1 MAASPDT
8 STDALVAALL
18 SALAHDMRATVNGIN
33 VWTHILE
40 RVSDPTAARAV
51 DGIRRSI
58 VQQTHLAQELSDFGR
73 DGFAVPGE
81 APAELGQVLC
91 AVRDEL
97 RADIRLRLPDVAAA
111 MHAAIGARA
120 LHGILRMTLRDALTG
135 LSDQGHLGIV
145 VDEAGPERWC
155 IRIDVHD
162 PETAHADVPARRPLR
177 QTLSMLC
184 ATLHGAE
191 LLVMPGRRELLVSR
205 ARR

>member
-1 MAASPDT
+1 MASASDT

-58 VQQTHLAQELSDFGR
+58 AQQTHLAQELSDFGR
-73 DGFAVPGE
+73 DGFTAPGE
-81 APAELGQVLC
+81 APADIGQMLC

-97 RADIRLRLPDVAAA
+97 RADVCLRLPGAA
-111 MHAAIGARA
+111 MYAAIGARA
-120 LHGILRMTLRDALTG
+120 LHGILRMTLRDALAG
-135 LSDQGHLGIV
+135 LSDHGRLDV
-145 VDEAGPERWC
+145 AVDEAGPERWC

-162 PETAHADVPARRPLR
+162 PEAADGDVPARRPLR
-177 QTLSMLC
+177 QTLAMLC
-184 ATLHGAE
+184 APLHGAE
-191 LLVMPGRRELLVSR
+191 LLVMPGRRELLVPR